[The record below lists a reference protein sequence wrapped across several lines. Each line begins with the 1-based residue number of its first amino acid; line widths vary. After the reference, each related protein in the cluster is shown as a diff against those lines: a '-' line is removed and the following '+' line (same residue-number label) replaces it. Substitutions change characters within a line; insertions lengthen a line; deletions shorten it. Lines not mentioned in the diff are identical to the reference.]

1 MRSKNYFVKFV
12 ANHQIFSK
20 MPVNRNA
27 LIRYKTIDNCL
38 RRRNRRWTLEDLIDA
53 CSDALYEY
61 EGIDKGISKRT
72 VQMDIQMMRSDKLG
86 YNAPIEVYDNKYY
99 RYADPDYSITN
110 SPLTEDDMKLMGET
124 VEMLRQF
131 EGFSAFSGMED
142 VLGRLEDHVTSM
154 RHKSRPV
161 ILLEKNDSL
170 KGLKY
175 IDPLYKAIIAKKP
188 VKIIYKSFK
197 ARDMQKFIFSPFF
210 LKEFRNRWF
219 VYGWKKGAGMLYNL
233 ALDRIHEMGAAPG
246 EVYQESKAIDPDT
259 FFDNLIGVTK
269 NINDKAHTIRFWA
282 APEQVPYIETKPL
295 HKSQFVVQRNEDG
308 SAIFQMEVVLNYEL
322 EKDLLGFGEGIKV
335 LSPKSLV
342 NNMSRRLRKASHYY
356 E

>member
-1 MRSKNYFVKFV
+1 
-12 ANHQIFSK
+12 

-38 RRRNRRWTLEDLIDA
+38 RRRQRKWTLEDLIDA
-53 CSDALYEY
+53 CSEALYEY

-99 RYADPDYSITN
+99 RYSDPEYSITN
-110 SPLTEDDMKLMGET
+110 SPLTEDDMKLMGDT

-131 EGFSAFSGMED
+131 GGFSAFSGMED
-142 VLGRLEDHVTSM
+142 VLGRLEDHVSSM
-154 RHKSRPV
+154 RHKRKPV
-161 ILLEKNDSL
+161 ILLEKNESL
-170 KGLKY
+170 RGLKY
-175 IDPLYKAIIAKKP
+175 IEPLYKAIIAKTP

-197 ARDMQKFIFSPFF
+197 SKDMQKFIFSPFF

-219 VYGWKKGAGMLYNL
+219 VYGWNKGAGMLFNL

-246 EVYQESKAIDPDT
+246 ETYVENTVVDQDT
-259 FFDNLIGVTK
+259 FFDNVIGVTK
-269 NINDKAHTIRFWA
+269 EIHSKASKVRFWA
-282 APEQVPYIETKPL
+282 SSRQVPYIVTKPL
-295 HKSQFVVQRNEDG
+295 HKSQFIVQRNEDG
-308 SAIFQMEVVLNYEL
+308 SAIFQIEVVVNYEL
-322 EKDLLGFGEGIKV
+322 QKDLLGFGETIEV

-342 NNMSRRLRKASHYY
+342 RTMAERLSLAAQNYR
-356 E
+356 

>member
-1 MRSKNYFVKFV
+1 
-12 ANHQIFSK
+12 

-38 RRRNRRWTLEDLIDA
+38 RRRYVKWTLDDLINA

-61 EGIDKGISKRT
+61 TGVDKVISRRT
-72 VQMDIQMMRSDKLG
+72 IQLDIQMMRSGSLG
-86 YNAPIEVYDNKYY
+86 SPAPIEVYDNKYY
-99 RYADPDYSITN
+99 RYSDPDYSITD
-110 SPLTEDDMKLMGET
+110 SPLTDEDLKLMGES

-131 EGFSAFSGMED
+131 GGFSAFSGLED
-142 VLGRLEDHVTSM
+142 VLGRLEDHVTAM
-154 RHKSRPV
+154 RHKRKPV
-161 ILLEKNDSL
+161 ILLEKNESL
-170 KGLKY
+170 KGLKF
-175 IDPLYKAIIAKKP
+175 IDPLYKAILAKKP

-197 ARDMQKFIFSPFF
+197 ARDMQRFIFSPFF

-233 ALDRIHEMGAAPG
+233 ALDRIQEMGAAPG
-246 EVYQESKAIDPDT
+246 EIYQENNVIDPDT

-269 NINDKAHTIRFWA
+269 NINDKAHRVRFWA
-282 APEQVPYIETKPL
+282 APAQVPYIETKPL

-322 EKDLLGFGEGIKV
+322 EKDLLGFGEGVKV
-335 LSPKSLV
+335 LSPRILV
-342 NNMSRRLRKASHYY
+342 HNMSRRLRQAADNYR
-356 E
+356 

>member
-1 MRSKNYFVKFV
+1 
-12 ANHQIFSK
+12 

-38 RRRNRRWTLEDLIDA
+38 RRRHVKWTLDDLINA

-61 EGIDKGISKRT
+61 TGVDKVISRRT
-72 VQMDIQMMRSDKLG
+72 IQLDIQMMRSGSLG
-86 YNAPIEVYDNKYY
+86 SPAPIEVYDNKYY
-99 RYADPDYSITN
+99 RYSDPDYSITN
-110 SPLTEDDMKLMGET
+110 SPLTEDDMKLMGDT

-142 VLGRLEDHVTSM
+142 VLGRLEDHVSAM
-154 RHKSRPV
+154 RHKRRPV
-161 ILLEKNDSL
+161 ILLEKNESL
-170 KGLKY
+170 RGLKY
-175 IDPLYKAIIAKKP
+175 IEPLYKAVIAKNP

-197 ARDMQKFIFSPFF
+197 SQDMQKFIFSPFF

-219 VYGWKKGAGMLYNL
+219 VYGWKKGAGMIYNL
-233 ALDRIHEMGAAPG
+233 ALDRIHEMGNAPG
-246 EVYQESKAIDPDT
+246 EEYIENTVIDPDT

-269 NINDKAHTIRFWA
+269 NINDKAHRVRFWA
-282 APEQVPYIETKPL
+282 APQQVPYIETKPL

-322 EKDLLGFGEGIKV
+322 EKDLLGFGEGVRV
-335 LSPKSLV
+335 LSPRLLV
-342 NNMSRRLRKASHYY
+342 HNMSKRLTQAARNYQ
-356 E
+356 

>member
-1 MRSKNYFVKFV
+1 
-12 ANHQIFSK
+12 
-20 MPVNRNA
+20 
-27 LIRYKTIDNCL
+27 
-38 RRRNRRWTLEDLIDA
+38 
-53 CSDALYEY
+53 
-61 EGIDKGISKRT
+61 
-72 VQMDIQMMRSDKLG
+72 
-86 YNAPIEVYDNKYY
+86 
-99 RYADPDYSITN
+99 
-110 SPLTEDDMKLMGET
+110 MKLMGET

-131 EGFSAFSGMED
+131 EGFSVFSGMED

-295 HKSQFVVQRNEDG
+295 HKSQFVVQRDEDG

-335 LSPKSLV
+335 LSPKCLV
-342 NNMSRRLRKASHYY
+342 NNMSRRLRKASQYY

>member
-1 MRSKNYFVKFV
+1 
-12 ANHQIFSK
+12 

-38 RRRNRRWTLEDLIDA
+38 RRRHIKWTLDELINA

-61 EGIDKGISKRT
+61 TGVDKIISRRT
-72 VQMDIQMMRSDKLG
+72 IQLDIQMMRSGSLG
-86 YNAPIEVYDNKYY
+86 APAPIEVYENRYY
-99 RYADPDYSITN
+99 RYKDPDYSFTD
-110 SPLTEDDMKLMGET
+110 SPLTDDDLKLMGDT

-131 EGFSAFSGMED
+131 GGFSAFAGMED
-142 VLGRLEDHVTSM
+142 VLGRLEDHVSSM
-154 RHKSRPV
+154 RHKRKPV
-161 ILLEKNDSL
+161 ILLEKNDDL
-170 KGLKY
+170 RGLKY
-175 IDPLYKAIIAKKP
+175 IEPLYKAIIAKTP

-197 ARDMQKFIFSPFF
+197 SRDMQKFIFSPYY

-219 VYGWKKGAGMLYNL
+219 VYGWKKGAGMIFNL

-246 EVYQESKAIDPDT
+246 EEYQENTVIDPDT

-269 NINDKAHTIRFWA
+269 NINDKAHKVRFWA
-282 APEQVPYIETKPL
+282 APGQVPYIETKPF

-322 EKDLLGFGEGIKV
+322 EKDLLGFGEGVKV
-335 LSPKSLV
+335 LSPRLLV
-342 NNMSRRLRKASHYY
+342 HNMSKRLTQAARNYQ
-356 E
+356 

>member
-1 MRSKNYFVKFV
+1 
-12 ANHQIFSK
+12 

-38 RRRNRRWTLEDLIDA
+38 RRRQRRWTLEDLIEA
-53 CSDALYEY
+53 CSEALYEY

-86 YNAPIEVYDNKYY
+86 YNAPIEVYENKYY
-99 RYADPDYSITN
+99 RYSDPDYSITN

-131 EGFSAFSGMED
+131 GGFSAFAGMED
-142 VLGRLEDHVTSM
+142 VLGRLEDHVSSM
-154 RHKSRPV
+154 RHKRKPV
-161 ILLEKNDSL
+161 ILLEKNESL

-175 IDPLYKAIIAKKP
+175 IEPLYKAVIAKNP

-197 ARDMQKFIFSPFF
+197 SQDMQKFIFSPYF

-219 VYGWKKGAGMLYNL
+219 VYGWKKGDGMLYNL

-246 EVYQESKAIDPDT
+246 ETYIENTVVDQDT

-269 NINDKAHTIRFWA
+269 EINSKASKVRFWA
-282 APEQVPYIETKPL
+282 APAQVPYIETKPL
-295 HKSQFVVQRNEDG
+295 HKSQFIVQRNEDG
-308 SAIFQMEVVLNYEL
+308 SAIFQIEVVQNYEL
-322 EKDLLGFGEGIKV
+322 QKDLLGFGESVKV
-335 LSPKSLV
+335 LSPRDLV
-342 NNMSRRLRKASHYY
+342 QKMAKRLSQAAANYR
-356 E
+356 

>member
-1 MRSKNYFVKFV
+1 
-12 ANHQIFSK
+12 

-38 RRRNRRWTLEDLIDA
+38 RRRQRRWTLEDLIEA
-53 CSDALYEY
+53 CSEALYEY

-86 YNAPIEVYDNKYY
+86 YNAPIEVYENKYY
-99 RYADPDYSITN
+99 RYSDPEYSITN
-110 SPLTEDDMKLMGET
+110 SPLTEDYMKLMGET

-131 EGFSAFSGMED
+131 GGFSAFAGMED
-142 VLGRLEDHVTSM
+142 VLGRLEDHVSSM
-154 RHKSRPV
+154 RHKRKPV
-161 ILLEKNDSL
+161 ILLEKNESL
-170 KGLKY
+170 KGLKF
-175 IDPLYKAIIAKKP
+175 IEPLYKAVIAKTP

-197 ARDMQKFIFSPFF
+197 ALDMQKFIFSPFF

-219 VYGWKKGAGMLYNL
+219 VYGWKKGDGMLYNL

-246 EVYQESKAIDPDT
+246 ETYVENTIVDQET
-259 FFDNLIGVTK
+259 FFDNVIGVTK
-269 NINDKAHTIRFWA
+269 EINSKASKVRFWA
-282 APEQVPYIETKPL
+282 APGQVPYIETKPL

-322 EKDLLGFGEGIKV
+322 EKDLLGFGEGVRV
-335 LSPKSLV
+335 LSPRLLV
-342 NNMSRRLRKASHYY
+342 HNMSKRLTQAARNYQ
-356 E
+356 

>member
-1 MRSKNYFVKFV
+1 
-12 ANHQIFSK
+12 

-38 RRRNRRWTLEDLIDA
+38 RRRHVKWTLDDLINA

-61 EGIDKGISKRT
+61 TGVDKVISRRT
-72 VQMDIQMMRSDKLG
+72 IQLDIQMMRSGSLG
-86 YNAPIEVYDNKYY
+86 SPAPIEVYDNKYY
-99 RYADPDYSITN
+99 RYSDPNYSITD
-110 SPLTEDDMKLMGET
+110 SPLTDEDLKLMGESI
-124 VEMLRQF
+124 EMLRQF
-131 EGFSAFSGMED
+131 GGFSAFSGMED
-142 VLGRLEDHVTSM
+142 VLGRLEDHVTAM
-154 RHKSRPV
+154 RHKRKPV
-161 ILLEKNDSL
+161 ILLEKNESL
-170 KGLKY
+170 KGLKF
-175 IDPLYKAIIAKKP
+175 IDPLYKAILAKKP

-233 ALDRIHEMGAAPG
+233 ALDRIHEMGNAPG
-246 EVYQESKAIDPDT
+246 EEYQENKFVDPDT

-269 NINDKAHTIRFWA
+269 NINDKAHRVRFWA
-282 APEQVPYIETKPL
+282 APAQVPYIETKPL

-322 EKDLLGFGEGIKV
+322 EKDLLGFGEGVKV
-335 LSPKSLV
+335 LSPRILV
-342 NNMSRRLRKASHYY
+342 HNMSRRLSQAADNYR
-356 E
+356 

>member
-1 MRSKNYFVKFV
+1 
-12 ANHQIFSK
+12 

-38 RRRNRRWTLEDLIDA
+38 RRRHVKWTLDDLITA

-61 EGIDKGISKRT
+61 TGVDKIISRRT
-72 VQMDIQMMRSDKLG
+72 IQLDIQMMRSGSLG
-86 YNAPIEVYDNKYY
+86 APAPIEVYENRYY
-99 RYADPDYSITN
+99 RYKDPDYSFTD
-110 SPLTEDDMKLMGET
+110 SPLTDDDLKLMGDT

-131 EGFSAFSGMED
+131 GGFSAFAGMED
-142 VLGRLEDHVTSM
+142 VLGRLEDHVSSM
-154 RHKSRPV
+154 RHKRRPV
-161 ILLEKNDSL
+161 ILLEKNDDL
-170 KGLKY
+170 RGLKY
-175 IDPLYKAIIAKKP
+175 IEPLYKAIIAKTP

-197 ARDMQKFIFSPFF
+197 SRDMQKFIFSPYF

-219 VYGWKKGAGMLYNL
+219 VYGWKKGAGMIFNL

-246 EVYQESKAIDPDT
+246 EVYQENTVIDPDT

-269 NINDKAHTIRFWA
+269 NISDKAHKVRFWA
-282 APEQVPYIETKPL
+282 APGQVPYIETKPL

-322 EKDLLGFGEGIKV
+322 EKDLLGFGEGVKV
-335 LSPKSLV
+335 LAPRQLV
-342 NNMSRRLRKASHYY
+342 HNMSKRLRQAAENYR
-356 E
+356 

>member
-12 ANHQIFSK
+12 ANHQNFSK

-38 RRRNRRWTLEDLIDA
+38 RRRNRRWTLEDLIQA

-61 EGIDKGISKRT
+61 EGIDKGISRRT

-86 YNAPIEVYDNKYY
+86 YNAPIEVYENKYY
-99 RYADPDYSITN
+99 RYSDPDYSITN

-131 EGFSAFSGMED
+131 EGFSVFSGMED

-170 KGLKY
+170 RGLKY

-233 ALDRIHEMGAAPG
+233 ALDRIHEMGAAHG

-295 HKSQFVVQRNEDG
+295 HKSQFVVQRDEDG

-335 LSPKSLV
+335 LSPKCLV
-342 NNMSRRLRKASHYY
+342 NNMSRRLRKASQYY

>member
-1 MRSKNYFVKFV
+1 
-12 ANHQIFSK
+12 

-38 RRRNRRWTLEDLIDA
+38 RRRNRRWTLEDLIEA

-86 YNAPIEVYDNKYY
+86 YNAPIEVYENKYY
-99 RYADPDYSITN
+99 RYSDPDYSITN

-131 EGFSAFSGMED
+131 GGFSAFSGMED
-142 VLGRLEDHVTSM
+142 VLGRLEDHVSAI
-154 RHKSRPV
+154 RHKRRPV
-161 ILLEKNDSL
+161 ILLEKNDDL
-170 KGLKY
+170 KGLKF
-175 IDPLYKAIIAKKP
+175 IDPLYKAILAKKP
-188 VKIIYKSFK
+188 IKIIYKSFK

-219 VYGWKKGAGMLYNL
+219 VYGRKKDAGMLFNL
-233 ALDRIHEMGAAPG
+233 ALDRIHEIGDAPG
-246 EVYQESKAIDPDT
+246 ERYLENPDINPDT
-259 FFDNLIGVTK
+259 FFDNIIGVTK
-269 NINDKAHTIRFWA
+269 NINDKAHCVRFWA

-295 HKSQFVVQRNEDG
+295 HKSQFVVERNEDG

-322 EKDLLGFGEGIKV
+322 EKDLLGFGEGVQV
-335 LSPKSLV
+335 LAPRLLV
-342 NNMSRRLRKASHYY
+342 HKMEKRLRQAAERYR
-356 E
+356 

>member
-1 MRSKNYFVKFV
+1 
-12 ANHQIFSK
+12 

-86 YNAPIEVYDNKYY
+86 YNAPIEVYENKYY
-99 RYADPDYSITN
+99 RYSDPDYSITN

-131 EGFSAFSGMED
+131 GGFSAFSGMED
-142 VLGRLEDHVTSM
+142 VLGRLEDHVSAI
-154 RHKSRPV
+154 RHKRRPV
-161 ILLEKNDSL
+161 ILLEKNDDL
-170 KGLKY
+170 KGLKF
-175 IDPLYKAIIAKKP
+175 IDPLYKAILAKKP
-188 VKIIYKSFK
+188 IKIIYKSFK

-219 VYGWKKGAGMLYNL
+219 VYGRKKDAGMLFNL
-233 ALDRIHEMGAAPG
+233 ALDRIHEIGDAPG
-246 EVYQESKAIDPDT
+246 ERYLENPDINPNT
-259 FFDNLIGVTK
+259 FFDNIIGVTK
-269 NINDKAHTIRFWA
+269 NINDKAYCVRFWA

-295 HKSQFVVQRNEDG
+295 HKSQFVVERNEDG

-322 EKDLLGFGEGIKV
+322 EKDLLGFGEGVQV
-335 LSPKSLV
+335 LAPRFLV
-342 NNMSRRLRKASHYY
+342 HKMGKRLRQAAERYR
-356 E
+356 

>member
-12 ANHQIFSK
+12 ANHQNFSK

-38 RRRNRRWTLEDLIDA
+38 RRRNRRWTLEDLIQA

-61 EGIDKGISKRT
+61 EGIDKGISRRT
-72 VQMDIQMMRSDKLG
+72 IQMDIQMMRSDKLG
-86 YNAPIEVYDNKYY
+86 YNAPIEVYENKYY
-99 RYADPDYSITN
+99 RYADPEYSITN
-110 SPLTEDDMKLMGET
+110 SPLTDDDMKLMGET

-131 EGFSAFSGMED
+131 EGFSVFSGMED

-170 KGLKY
+170 RGLKY

-295 HKSQFVVQRNEDG
+295 HKSQFVVQRDEDG

-322 EKDLLGFGEGIKV
+322 EKDLLGFGEGVKV
-335 LSPKSLV
+335 LSPKCLV
-342 NNMSRRLRKASHYY
+342 NNMSRRLRKASQYY